1 MEFMKIFSGG
11 VNFYKLLI
19 KQSKYTLDG
28 ALALSR
34 YFEKQD
40 DSETD
45 KVKCIEKKA
54 DEERK
59 NIIQEL
65 DKTYITPFEREDI
78 FTLSRA
84 IDDILDYFN
93 TTVKE
98 MRVYEIKPTER
109 LKSMVN
115 VLKDA
120 TEDIYNSV
128 CLMSE
133 GKKEAMQYALKAK
146 KKENKM
152 ESLYRE
158 NVAHLFKDNDIKYI
172 LKMREIYRH
181 LNNCADKIDSS
192 ADVIEHVL
200 VKMIQ

>member
-1 MEFMKIFSGG
+1 MKIFSGG

-98 MRVYEIKPTER
+98 MRVYEKIDET
-109 LKSMVN
+109 VN
-115 VLKDA
+115 NL
-120 TEDIYNSV
+120 
-128 CLMSE
+128 
-133 GKKEAMQYALKAK
+133 
-146 KKENKM
+146 
-152 ESLYRE
+152 
-158 NVAHLFKDNDIKYI
+158 
-172 LKMREIYRH
+172 
-181 LNNCADKIDSS
+181 LNNITLEDLLNKYD
-192 ADVIEHVL
+192 ENYVL
-200 VKMIQ
+200 DYII